1 MKKII
6 SSVLVIILMFSLA
19 LTCLAADT
27 TPSVE
32 AKPAP
37 ELTPIDPENPDVV
50 AQIKTSSDTKDVFKG
65 ALSIISLADKDTAP
79 EDVKNNLTKTFD
91 DINEGKIDKVIAKAA
106 KAINKDYTSNN
117 LIATDLF
124 ELSLS
129 AEAQAELKNS
139 DGGYISVKFKV
150 AKAPAAVLHLNTKT
164 NEWIVDGFHRW
175 RVMKDY
181 RDIYERENG
190 MLPVSVIDKPIS
202 NRMASTVRHNRARGN
217 HDVDLMS
224 NIVKEL
230 HEIGRSDAWIS
241 KHLGMDK
248 DELLR
253 LKQITGLAALFRD
266 VNFGKAWQPI
276 DDSFDEDGE
285 NFEEEYDSD
294 NSALVKL

>member
-37 ELTPIDPENPDVV
+37 ELTPIDPENPDVI

-79 EDVKNNLTKTFD
+79 EDIKNNLTKTFD
-91 DINEGKIDKVIAKAA
+91 DINEGKLDKVIAKAA

-139 DGGYISVKFKV
+139 NGGYISVKFKV
-150 AKAPAAVLHLNTKT
+150 AKAPAAVLHLNTET
-164 NEWIVDGFHRW
+164 NEWIDVGSDNIIDNKDG
-175 RVMKDY
+175 
-181 RDIYERENG
+181 
-190 MLPVSVIDKPIS
+190 
-202 NRMASTVRHNRARGN
+202 TV
-217 HDVDLMS
+217 
-224 NIVKEL
+224 
-230 HEIGRSDAWIS
+230 
-241 KHLGMDK
+241 
-248 DELLR
+248 
-253 LKQITGLAALFRD
+253 T
-266 VNFGKAWQPI
+266 VNFSSLCPVIFLSVNESAPVEEPSNNTWLIIIICVIAVALIVIVVVCVNNSKKKSKKASSNK
-276 DDSFDEDGE
+276 DTKT
-285 NFEEEYDSD
+285 N
-294 NSALVKL
+294 K